1 MYFATKVVIIFFLN
15 SNYHFYEQL
24 WFYKLMV
31 LDTRNVFIMYNV
43 QFRQNPSRLTQGKPL
58 LFSSTVSWSLWHG
71 QDKPDIPSLSVSKR
85 WKYLS
90 KSKQGCRY
98 DFLNFHIDST
108 NKIFIIPILSFIS
121 RMITKIT
128 GEYGMSMQFINTFA
142 TFYCWFIFS
151 NYSLFRVWLAKRISS
166 GFIWQPS
173 LIYTLV
179 VIDQYKNWFI
189 FHHFKMCHYHSQQYP
204 YCYPIGIILVI
215 IIIII
220 IFIIDIVT
228 IVLSLSS
235 SLLISLYHCCFCY
248 HLYCFLSLPFPLYHG
263 YNNTLAVSLL
273 SLWCHCDYNNCRVL
287 FLWIWFKM
295 PLPSSLLS
303 PS

>member
-1 MYFATKVVIIFFLN
+1 
-15 SNYHFYEQL
+15 
-24 WFYKLMV
+24 
-31 LDTRNVFIMYNV
+31 MYNV

-71 QDKPDIPSLSVSKR
+71 QDKPDIPSLSVGKR

-90 KSKQGCRY
+90 KSKQGSRY

-151 NYSLFRVWLAKRISS
+151 NYSLFRVWLAIRISS

-189 FHHFKMCHYHSQQYP
+189 FNHSIMCHYHSQQYP

-220 IFIIDIVT
+220 IFIIGIVT
-228 IVLSLSS
+228 IVSSLSS
-235 SLLISLYHCCFCY
+235 SLLISLCHCCFCY
-248 HLYCFLSLPFPLYHG
+248 LLYCFYHYRFHYIMVIIIYLQYHYYHYGVIVIIIIVALYCYEYDLKCHYHLHYYHHHNHCHRRHRRRHRGLHHFITILLWYSTTCFIAFGLP
-263 YNNTLAVSLL
+263 N
-273 SLWCHCDYNNCRVL
+273 
-287 FLWIWFKM
+287 
-295 PLPSSLLS
+295 S
-303 PS
+303 P